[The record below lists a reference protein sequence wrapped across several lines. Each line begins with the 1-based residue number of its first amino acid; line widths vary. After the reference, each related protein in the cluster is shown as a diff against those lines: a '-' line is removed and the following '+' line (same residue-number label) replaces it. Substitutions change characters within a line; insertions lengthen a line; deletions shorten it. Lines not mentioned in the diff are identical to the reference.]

1 MVDHGDGGRREP
13 VPSDVDGEAPLPA
26 WEEMVVVGRLGRPHG
41 LRGEVLILPE
51 TDFPELRFAPGA
63 TLHALRN
70 GAVVVLEIEHARVH
84 AGRPLVAF
92 RGLGTI
98 EDVEALGRGDLKIP
112 EAALAPL
119 PDGEYYWY
127 QYVGAPVQTEA
138 GDVVGSVVRVE
149 PTGGSGVLIVQRD
162 VGVAGR
168 VQRSDEEIQIPL
180 TPAMCPVLRPDLIV
194 VRPPEGLLDL
204 NTPGPRRRAHRH
216 RDHLSRHGAGRP
228 PGRDPGAGGDGR
240 AD

>member
-1 MVDHGDGGRREP
+1 
-13 VPSDVDGEAPLPA
+13 
-26 WEEMVVVGRLGRPHG
+26 MVVVGRLGRPHG
-41 LRGEVLILPE
+41 LRGEVLVLPE
-51 TDFPELRFAPGA
+51 TDFPEIRFAEGA
-63 TLHALRN
+63 TLYARR
-70 GAVVVLEIEHARVH
+70 GDSVVVLEVERSRVH

-92 RGLGTI
+92 RGLETI
-98 EDVEALGRGDLKIP
+98 EDVEALGRGELKIP

-138 GDVVGSVVRVE
+138 GDVVGTVVRVE
-149 PTGGSGVLIVQRD
+149 PTGGSGMLIVQRD
-162 VGVAGR
+162 VAAAGR
-168 VQRSDEEIQIPL
+168 VRRSDDEVQIPL

-228 PGRDPGAGGDGR
+228 AGRDPGAGGDGR
-240 AD
+240 TD

>member
-1 MVDHGDGGRREP
+1 
-13 VPSDVDGEAPLPA
+13 
-26 WEEMVVVGRLGRPHG
+26 MVVVGRLGRPHG

-51 TDFPELRFAPGA
+51 TDFPEVRFAKGA
-63 TLHALRN
+63 TLYARR
-70 GAVVVLEIEHARVH
+70 GEAVVVLEVEHARVH

-92 RGLGTI
+92 RGLETI
-98 EDVEALGRGDLKIP
+98 EDVEALGRGELKIP

-127 QYVGAPVQTEA
+127 QYVGAPVQTDA
-138 GDVVGSVVRVE
+138 GDVVGTVVRVE
-149 PTGGSGVLIVQRD
+149 PTGGSGMLVVQR
-162 VGVAGR
+162 GP
-168 VQRSDEEIQIPL
+168 EEVQIPL

-240 AD
+240 TD

>member
-1 MVDHGDGGRREP
+1 
-13 VPSDVDGEAPLPA
+13 
-26 WEEMVVVGRLGRPHG
+26 MVVVGRLGRPHG
-41 LRGEVLILPE
+41 LRGEVLVLPE
-51 TDFPELRFAPGA
+51 TDFPEIRFAQGS
-63 TLHALRN
+63 TLYARR
-70 GAVVVLEIEHARVH
+70 GDAVVVLEVERSRVH

-92 RGLGTI
+92 RGLETI
-98 EDVEALGRGDLKIP
+98 EDVEALGHGQLKIP

-138 GDVVGSVVRVE
+138 GDVVGTVVRVE
-149 PTGGSGVLIVQRD
+149 PTGGSGMLIVQRD
-162 VGVAGR
+162 VAAAGLPPSPRATAGQGVR
-168 VQRSDEEIQIPL
+168 RSDDEVQIPL

-240 AD
+240 TD